1 MNYEEMEVKCVLTPT
16 DALDLPEIDKVLLKK
31 AHEAASK
38 AYAPYS
44 GFQVGS
50 AVRMKSG
57 AIVVGSNQENMAYP
71 SGLCGERVAVF
82 AAGAQFPGEGIEAV
96 AIV

>member
-1 MNYEEMEVKCVLTPT
+1 MKYEEMEVRCVLTPT
-16 DALDLPEIDKVLLKK
+16 DVLDLPEIDKVLLTQ
-31 AHEAASK
+31 AHEAATK

-50 AVRMKSG
+50 AVRLQSS
-57 AIVVGSNQENMAYP
+57 ATVVVSIQENMVYP

-82 AAGAQFPGEGIEAV
+82 AAAANFPV
-96 AIV
+96 